1 MNMKVDPRTA
11 VMDMPRRD
19 ARDKVTGRTRFMVD
33 MAGSDVLRAVV
44 VRAGSGAAKVLRID
58 TSAAA
63 RMRGVRGIATAADA
77 PQLHGVG
84 VMDQPLFVRD
94 RIRYPGEPICAIAA
108 DTLEQARAAAAVVVV
123 ETEEMP
129 ACLTM
134 AEALAPGAPLLHPDW
149 KSYECIVDG
158 VARGGNI
165 AWEGKVVRGDV
176 DAAFARP
183 DVSVVESCFRVGR
196 QSHFPFEPRGAVASY
211 EDGRFHVI
219 TSTQVP
225 WTVRAVTARVMGVHA
240 SQVRVTVPPVGG
252 AFGLKFD
259 ASIEPMAAILAKKTG
274 RTVSLVNSREEE
286 TQTCLC
292 RENADIWI
300 RSAITPEGK
309 IAGREA
315 VVLMDAGAYG
325 GEQIFL
331 STMTAHTLGAGY
343 RLESVRMSSRVVYTN
358 TPPNGAFRS
367 CNGAYNS
374 FALERHTD
382 EICEKIGMDPMAFR
396 KLNVLSDGDPGTTG
410 QIFEGDVLG
419 PMLDRMEAL
428 RERTGTREHRAGD
441 RLYGLATTVG
451 TWNIFVG
458 PSSATINL
466 NADGSVTLITA
477 SVEIGSGSITQGVP
491 QIVAANLG
499 IHPSKVIVKGADTDA
514 AGYDMGTG
522 GGRTVV
528 SMGAAA
534 TAACEVVRDKLLDTA
549 SELLQTPPAD
559 LVLRNGRVEIRDRPG
574 SGTTIETVIARA
586 EQTKG
591 PISGSGAFTAP
602 QSAKAMPGCA
612 AGHFFDAMDLP
623 VFIVHEAEVA
633 VDPDTGE
640 TEVLAYRVVQD
651 VGRAINPRAVR
662 GQIQGAVIQ
671 GIGYGIH
678 EAVTIGAD
686 GGIEQTGFETYHM
699 PLAQDAVK
707 VEIDL
712 YEGAPSCGPMGTKG
726 IAEVAIMNGGAT
738 MACAIANA
746 TGKRVQQ
753 LPLTAPK
760 VLALTCGIEPVLD
773 HPHISRRWSDNILR

>member
-1 MNMKVDPRTA
+1 MNMKVDPQTA

-19 ARDKVTGRTRFMVD
+19 GRDKVTGRTRYMVD
-33 MAGSDVLRAVV
+33 MAASDVLRAVT
-44 VRAGSGAAKVLRID
+44 VRSTVGSAKILRID
-58 TSAAA
+58 VSSAAKL
-63 RMRGVRGIATAADA
+63 RGVRAIATAADA
-77 PQLHGVG
+77 PGLHGVG
-84 VMDQPLFVRD
+84 LSDQPLFASD
-94 RIRYPGEPICAIAA
+94 RIRYKGEPICAIAA
-108 DTLEQARAAAAVVVV
+108 DTLAIARAAADLVVV
-123 ETEEMP
+123 ELEETP
-129 ACLTM
+129 LSVTM
-134 AEALAPGAPLLHPDW
+134 EEALAPGAPLIHPQV
-149 KSYECIVDG
+149 KAYEALIDG
-158 VARGGNI
+158 VPRGGNV
-165 AWEGKVVRGDV
+165 AWEATVVRGDV
-176 DAAFARP
+176 DAAFLRP
-183 DVSVVESCFRVGR
+183 DVTIVESAFRVGR

-211 EDGRFHVI
+211 EDERFHIV

-225 WTVRAVTARVMGVHA
+225 WSVRAITARVLGVHP

-259 ASIEPMAAILAKKTG
+259 TSIEPMAAILAKKTG
-274 RTVSLVNSREEE
+274 RSVSLVNTREEE
-286 TQTCLC
+286 TTTCLC

-300 RSAITPEGK
+300 RSAITPEGD

-315 VVLMDAGAYG
+315 VVLMDAGAYS
-325 GEQIFL
+325 GEQVFL
-331 STMTAHTLGAGY
+331 STMTAHTLGASY
-343 RLESVRMSSRVVYTN
+343 RLGSARFLTRVVYTN

-367 CNGAYNS
+367 CNGAYNA
-374 FALERHTD
+374 FALERHTE
-382 EICEKIGMDPMAFR
+382 EICQKIGLDPMIFR
-396 KLNVLSDGDPGTTG
+396 KRNVLRDKDLGSTG
-410 QIFEGDVLG
+410 QVFEGDVLG
-419 PMLDRMEAL
+419 PMLERMEAL
-428 RERTGTREHRAGD
+428 RAKAEPKKHLAGK
-441 RLYGLATTVG
+441 RLYGMATTVG

-499 IHPSKVIVKGADTDA
+499 IHPSKVIVKAADTDA

-534 TAACEVVRDKLLDTA
+534 TAACAVVREKLFETA
-549 SELLQTPPAD
+549 SELLQTSPD
-559 LVLRNGRVEIRDRPG
+559 QLTLREGRVEIKGRPG
-574 SGTTIETVIARA
+574 SGTSIEAVVGRA
-586 EQTKG
+586 MQTKG

-602 QSAKAMPGCA
+602 GIAKGMPGCT
-612 AGHFFDAMDLP
+612 AGHFFDAMDMP

-640 TEVLAYRVVQD
+640 TDVLAYRVVQD

-662 GQIQGAVIQ
+662 GQIQGAIMQ

-678 EAVTIGAD
+678 EEITIGAD
-686 GGIEQTGFETYHM
+686 GGIEQNGFETYHL
-699 PLAQDAVK
+699 PLAQHAVD

-712 YEGAPSCGPMGTKG
+712 YEGAPSCGPLGTKG

-753 LPLTAPK
+753 LPLTAPRT
-760 VLALTCGIEPVLD
+760 LALVSDMEPMLS
-773 HPHISRRWSDNILR
+773 HPHIHPRWADNLLT

>member
-1 MNMKVDPRTA
+1 MNVKVDPQLA

-19 ARDKVTGRTRFMVD
+19 ARDKVTGRTRYMVD
-33 MAGSDVLRAVV
+33 MAGSDVLRGVI
-44 VRAGSGAAKVLRID
+44 VRAQTGAARILHVD
-58 TSAAA
+58 ISAALA
-63 RMRGVRGIATAADA
+63 MPGVRGIATAADA
-77 PQLHGVG
+77 PELHGIG
-84 VMDQPLFVRD
+84 VVDQPLFARD
-94 RIRYPGEPICAIAA
+94 RIRYRGEPICAIAA
-108 DTLEQARAAAAVVVV
+108 DTLEQAQAAARVVCV

-129 ACLTM
+129 ACVTM

-149 KSYECIVDG
+149 QSYECIVDG

-165 AWEGKVVRGDV
+165 AWEAKVVRGDV

-183 DVSVVESCFRVGR
+183 DVTVVESCFRVGR
-196 QSHFPFEPRGAVASY
+196 QSHFPFEPRGAVASH
-211 EDGRFHVI
+211 EDGRFHII

-225 WTVRAVTARVMGVHA
+225 WTVRAVTARVMGVH
-240 SQVRVTVPPVGG
+240 SSLVRVTVPPVGG

-259 ASIEPMAAILAKKTG
+259 ASIEPMAAILARKTG
-274 RTVSLVNSREEE
+274 RTVSLVNSREDE
-286 TQTCLC
+286 TTTCLC
-292 RENADIWI
+292 RENADIRI
-300 RSAITPEGK
+300 RSAIGPDGE
-309 IAGREA
+309 IVGREA

-331 STMTAHTLGAGY
+331 STMTAHTLGASY
-343 RLESVRMSSRVVYTN
+343 RLGAVRLSSRVVYTN

-367 CNGAYNS
+367 CNGAYNA

-382 EICEKIGMDPMAFR
+382 EICERIGMDRMEFR
-396 KLNVLSDGDPGTTG
+396 KRNVLRDGDRGATG
-410 QIFEGDVLG
+410 QVFEGDVLG

-428 RERTGTREHRAGD
+428 RARSGTQEHRAGG
-441 RLYGLATTVG
+441 RLYGRATTVG

-458 PSSATINL
+458 PSSATVNL
-466 NADGSVTLITA
+466 NSDGSVTLVTA

-499 IHPSKVIVKGADTDA
+499 IHPSKVIVKAADTDA

-534 TAACEVVRDKLLDTA
+534 TAACAVVREKLLETA
-549 SELLQTPPAD
+549 SELLQTPPED
-559 LVLRNGRVEIRDRPG
+559 LVLREGRVEIKGRPG

-602 QSAKAMPGCA
+602 GTAKGMPGCA

-623 VFIVHEAEVA
+623 VFIVHESEVA
-633 VDPDTGE
+633 VDPETGE
-640 TEVLAYRVVQD
+640 VEVLAYRVVQD

-662 GQIQGAVIQ
+662 GQIQGAVVQ

-678 EAVTIGAD
+678 EQVTLGPD
-686 GGIEQTGFETYHM
+686 GGIEQTGFETYHL
-699 PLAQDAVK
+699 PLAQDAVQ

-712 YEGAPSCGPMGTKG
+712 FEGAPSCGPMGTKG

-738 MACAIANA
+738 MACAIADA
-746 TGKRVQQ
+746 IGLKVQQ
-753 LPLTAPK
+753 LPLTAPR
-760 VLALTCGIEPVLD
+760 VMALIDGIEPVLD
-773 HPHISRRWSDNILR
+773 HPHISRRWSDNILK

>member
-1 MNMKVDPRTA
+1 MNMEVDPRLA

-33 MAGSDVLRAVV
+33 MAGNDVLRAVV
-44 VRAGSGAAKVLRID
+44 MRADVGSARILRID
-58 TSAAA
+58 TSAA
-63 RMRGVRGIATAADA
+63 RKMRGVRGIATAEDA
-77 PQLHGVG
+77 PLLHGIG
-84 VMDQPLFVRD
+84 VMDQPLFARD
-94 RIRYPGEPICAIAA
+94 RIRYRGEPICAIAA
-108 DTLEQARAAAAVVVV
+108 DTLEQARAACAAVVV

-134 AEALAPGAPLLHPDW
+134 AEALAPGAPELHPDW
-149 KSYECIVDG
+149 KSYDCIVEG
-158 VARGGNI
+158 AARGGNI
-165 AWEGKVVRGDV
+165 AWEARVLRGDV

-183 DVSVVESCFRVGR
+183 DVTVVESCFRVGR
-196 QSHFPFEPRGAVASY
+196 QSHFPFEPRGAVASF
-211 EDGRFHVI
+211 EDGRYHVI

-225 WTVRAVTARVMGVHA
+225 WTVRAVTARVMGVHT

-300 RSAITPEGK
+300 RSAIAPDGT

-325 GEQIFL
+325 GEQVFL
-331 STMTAHTLGAGY
+331 STMTAHTLGASY
-343 RLESVRMSSRVVYTN
+343 RLGSARLSTRVVYTN

-367 CNGAYNS
+367 CNGAYNA

-382 EICEKIGMDPMAFR
+382 EICRKIGMDPMEFR
-396 KLNVLSDGDPGTTG
+396 KLNVLSDGDPGATG

-419 PMLDRMEAL
+419 PMLERMEAL
-428 RERTGTREHRAGD
+428 RERAGTVEHLAGD
-441 RLYGLATTVG
+441 RLYGRATTVG

-458 PSSATINL
+458 PSSATVNL
-466 NADGSVTLITA
+466 NADGSATLITA

-534 TAACEVVRDKLLDTA
+534 TAACAVVREKLLDTA

-559 LVLRNGRVEIRDRPG
+559 LVLVNGRVEIRGRPG

-602 QSAKAMPGCA
+602 GTAKGMPGCA

-678 EAVTIGAD
+678 EEITLGAD
-686 GGIEQTGFETYHM
+686 GGIEQSGFETYHL
-699 PLAQDAVK
+699 PLARDAVK
-707 VEIDL
+707 VAIDL

-753 LPLTAPK
+753 LPLTPPK
-760 VLALTCGIEPVLD
+760 VLALTLGIEPVLD
-773 HPHISRRWSDNILR
+773 HPHIGRRWSDNILR